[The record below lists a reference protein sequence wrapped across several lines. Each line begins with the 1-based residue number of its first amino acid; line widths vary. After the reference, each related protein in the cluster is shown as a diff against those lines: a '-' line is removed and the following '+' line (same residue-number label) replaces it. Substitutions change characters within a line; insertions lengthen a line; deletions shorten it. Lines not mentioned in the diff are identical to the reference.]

1 MLVLFADDDITMR
14 MSVARYLE
22 QWGYEA
28 VIKTEGKEACEYLMA
43 RAAPCLAILDWMMP
57 GMDGVDVCRHLRQ
70 RPKGAPFIYNILLT
84 AKTGKS
90 HLIEG
95 LEAGAHDFLRKPFD
109 PDELRVRLDVGSRI
123 LAYEQMLAK
132 KNDELASYA
141 RDMESLAEDRARQLL
156 QADRMATLG
165 LMLAGV
171 AHEIGNV
178 LMAITANISEML
190 MLWPEVE
197 AVLTQ
202 HVEEAGSQT
211 GSDQLSVLLEEM
223 PDILNGIDRGAQR
236 AATILKT
243 LRHYSRQSDAPMK
256 LMTLRKIVEEA
267 LDLCRNRLK
276 TSVHV
281 TEDYDDS
288 LPATAVNE
296 QRLLQVLVNLFINA
310 SDAMEGRRDGQLR
323 IATLRDGDAVI
334 IQVEDNGPG
343 LPLDKL
349 DAIWQPFFT
358 TKAEGKGTG
367 LGLSICR
374 TIVEEHQGEITAEN
388 LPGGGARF
396 VIRLPLSPTD
406 LQQ

>member
-28 VIKTEGKEACEYLMA
+28 VIKTEGKEAYEFLMG
-43 RAAPCLAILDWMMP
+43 RKAPCLAILDWMMP
-57 GMDGVDVCRHLRQ
+57 GMDGVDICRQLRQ
-70 RPKGAPFIYNILLT
+70 RPKGAPFIYHILLT

-123 LAYEQMLAK
+123 LAYEQMLSE
-132 KNDELASYA
+132 KNDALACYA

-156 QADRMATLG
+156 QADRMSTLG

-190 MLWPEVE
+190 MLWPEIETVIKQYLE
-197 AVLTQ
+197 DADTKTD
-202 HVEEAGSQT
+202 S
-211 GSDQLSVLLEEM
+211 SQLSILLDEM
-223 PDILNGIDRGAQR
+223 PDILNGIDSGAQR
-236 AATILKT
+236 AATILT
-243 LRHYSRQSDAPMK
+243 SLQHYSRQSETAMKPMA
-256 LMTLRKIVEEA
+256 LRQIVAEA

-276 TSVHV
+276 TTVHV
-281 TEDYDDS
+281 VENHDDS
-288 LPATAVNE
+288 LPATLVNE

-310 SDAMEGRRDGQLR
+310 SDAMEGRRDAQLR
-323 IATLRDGDAVI
+323 IATLRDGHAAI

-343 LPLDKL
+343 LPQDKL
-349 DAIWQPFFT
+349 DTIWQPFFT

-396 VIRLPLSPTD
+396 VIRLPFSPD
-406 LQQ
+406 EFKQ